1 MICPRGSSGLVTTAI
16 WPSSLEI
23 EFPGRLPIQFIRSG
37 GADAHF
43 KEFGSCCGSR
53 IGLEDREASMSVIN
67 GKKIG
72 IVGGGPGGLTLA
84 RLLQQSGAQVSVY
97 ERDPSYSARV
107 QGSALDLHEDSGLAA
122 LEAAGLMGAFWAN
135 HRPDLNSLRLTDA
148 NGTVLHE
155 HHRRMSGPGK
165 RPEIE
170 RGPLRDLLLDSLQ
183 PGTVQWDCKLESAE
197 MQVEQVL
204 LRFAGGKTAL
214 ADIVIGSDGANSRFR
229 ELVTPIRPEYVGVSL
244 VEGLVPAAK
253 QTIPQLWDLLAGSAL
268 IALGGERT
276 IGMGTKPDGSV
287 LFYAG
292 LKTQDVAARQ
302 SLEAASGQR
311 LRVGWFHANFA
322 GWSELWAP
330 LFRNAVSMVWRPL
343 LVCPAN
349 QQWEPKPNV
358 TLIGDAAHVLPPYA
372 GEGVNMA
379 MLDALMLSKLLL
391 SEESSSDAIATYEAE
406 MFARMQHMT
415 ADTMANTE
423 MFYAPDASD
432 RVVALFRSFGGAEA
446 VPAASGA

>member
-1 MICPRGSSGLVTTAI
+1 MRAV
-16 WPSSLEI
+16 E
-23 EFPGRLPIQFIRSG
+23 
-37 GADAHF
+37 
-43 KEFGSCCGSR
+43 
-53 IGLEDREASMSVIN
+53 
-67 GKKIG
+67 GKKIA
-72 IVGGGPGGLTLA
+72 IVGAGPGGLTLA

-97 ERDPSYSARV
+97 ERDQSRSARV

-122 LEAAGLMGAFWAN
+122 LQAAGLVDAFWVN
-135 HRPDLNSLRLTDA
+135 HRPDLDRLRLTDSH
-148 NGTVLHE
+148 GTILHD
-155 HHRRMSGPGK
+155 HPRQMSGAGK

-170 RGPLRDLLLDSLQ
+170 RGPLRDLLLNSLV
-183 PGTVQWDCKLESAE
+183 PGTVQWDSKLESAE
-197 MQVEQVL
+197 MQGEQVL

-214 ADIVIGSDGANSRFR
+214 ADIAIGSDGANSRLR

-244 VEGLVPAAK
+244 VEAIVPAAK
-253 QTIPQLWDLLAGSAL
+253 QAIPELWDLLGGSAL

-292 LKTQDVAARQ
+292 LKTQDAAARQ
-302 SLEAASGQR
+302 SLEEAIGPNA
-311 LRVGWFHANFA
+311 RVAWFHANCE
-322 GWSELWAP
+322 GWSNLWDP
-330 LFRNAVSMVWRPL
+330 LFREAMSMVWRPL
-343 LVCPAN
+343 LVCPAT
-349 QQWEPKPNV
+349 QHWEPKPNV
-358 TLIGDAAHVLPPYA
+358 TLIGDAAHVMPPYA

-391 SEESSSDAIATYEAE
+391 SEVSLSGAIATYEAE

-432 RVVALFRSFGGAEA
+432 RVVALFRSFSGSEA
-446 VPAASGA
+446 VPPASEA